1 MSGPGRLRLEA
12 GRERK
17 QPNTLARQM
26 GLHAAARA
34 VGKGVKKKESL
45 WKSNRDFHCASFSY
59 IWRWRNWVE
68 TQRFSQW
75 KSILQQNLVSI
86 MSLQIKQQFNE
97 EGFSR
102 QTITSCTHWL
112 FAVGHA
118 SVWRATVINCRD
130 VSVSYVCISKMVG
143 QLLSWFFYLL
153 IQK

>member
-1 MSGPGRLRLEA
+1 MWGPGRLRLEA

-26 GLHAAARA
+26 SLHTAALA
-34 VGKGVKKKESL
+34 VGKGVNKKQSL

-59 IWRWRNWVE
+59 IWHWRNWVE
-68 TQRFSQW
+68 MQRFSQW
-75 KSILQQNLVSI
+75 KSILRQNLVSI

-102 QTITSCTHWL
+102 QTITSCIHWL

-118 SVWRATVINCRD
+118 RVWKATVINCRD
-130 VSVSYVCISKMVG
+130 ISVSYVGISKMVG
-143 QLLSWFFYLL
+143 QLLSCLFYLL